1 MNLADAIRR
10 ASGAES
16 SPAAAPAAPAAPAPV
31 FESPMPEPPQVN
43 SGNVVRL
50 ELFLSGEQMAVILKS
65 LLAGQHS
72 ILTLREAAA
81 YLRIPQSALAEL
93 AEANEVP
100 GVSLDGRWRFPKNSL
115 DDWLIANSSASES
128 EFQNPQDQENVA

>member
-10 ASGAES
+10 ASGAEP
-16 SPAAAPAAPAAPAPV
+16 SPAAAVEAPAADAPI

-50 ELFLSGEQMAVILKS
+50 ELFLSGEQMAVMLKS

-81 YLRIPQSALAEL
+81 YLRIPQSTLAEL

-100 GVSLDGRWRFPKNSL
+100 GVNLDGRWRFPKNSL
-115 DDWLIANSSASES
+115 DDWLVANSSASES
-128 EFQNPQDQENVA
+128 DFQDPQDQENVA

>member
-16 SPAAAPAAPAAPAPV
+16 SPAAAPAMPEPA
-31 FESPMPEPPQVN
+31 FQSPLPEPPQVN

-50 ELFLSGEQMAVILKS
+50 ELFLSSEQMAVMLKS

-81 YLRIPQSALAEL
+81 YLRIPQSTLADL

-128 EFQNPQDQENVA
+128 EFQDPQDQENVA

>member
-16 SPAAAPAAPAAPAPV
+16 SPAPAPAAQAPIYEP
-31 FESPMPEPPQVN
+31 PMPEPPQVN

-50 ELFLSGEQMAVILKS
+50 ELFLSSEQMAVMLKS

-81 YLRIPQSALAEL
+81 YLRIPQSTLAEL

-128 EFQNPQDQENVA
+128 EFQDPQDQENVA